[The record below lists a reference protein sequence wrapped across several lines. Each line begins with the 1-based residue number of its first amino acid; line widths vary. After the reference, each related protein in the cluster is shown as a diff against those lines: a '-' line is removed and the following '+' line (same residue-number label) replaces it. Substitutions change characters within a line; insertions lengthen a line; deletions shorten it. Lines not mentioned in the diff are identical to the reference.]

1 MDLARLVTRPRLAA
15 DLRALG
21 IRPGDLVMSHES
33 VREIGWVLGG
43 PREVGEALLE
53 VVGAAGTWMKYIGS
67 EDSTY
72 EMPSWPAEVQALCR
86 EVYPPFDPART
97 PACRAWGILCEYLRT
112 WPGVVRSNHPDS
124 SFAAVGPM
132 AAWLMAPHP
141 LVDGMGPGSPLARLV
156 EAGGRVLLLGAPY
169 ETTTLLHHTEY
180 AARLPHKRRIVPY
193 EAPLRRPDG
202 SITWE
207 WVDELDTNTG
217 IADFG
222 EGDPFDRIVA
232 AFVEAG
238 HAQVGTVG
246 FARAVSMD
254 AQALH
259 TFGAAWMEA
268 HVRTTPEGPDAARR
282 LNASAS

>member
-43 PREVGEALLE
+43 PKEVGEAILE
-53 VVGAAGTWMKYIGS
+53 VVGPTGTWMKYVGS

-124 SFAAVGPM
+124 SFAAVGRL

-169 ETTTLLHHTEY
+169 ETTTLLHHSEY
-180 AARLPHKRRIVPY
+180 AAQIPNKRRIVPY
-193 EAPLRRPDG
+193 EAPLRDADG
-202 SITWE
+202 TARWE
-207 WVDELDTNTG
+207 TIDELDTNLG
-217 IADFG
+217 IAEFG
-222 EGDPFDRIVA
+222 EGDPFDHIVA
-232 AFVEAG
+232 DFVEAG
-238 HAQVGTVG
+238 HARVGQVG
-246 FARAVSMD
+246 FARAVLMD
-254 AQALH
+254 APALH
-259 TFGAAWMEA
+259 GFGAAWMEA
-268 HVRTTPEGPDAARR
+268 HVRPTPEAPEPGRGP
-282 LNASAS
+282 NASAS